1 MIDNGDD
8 VIHAE
13 ILFEHQII
21 EDTSHKDIKKHLL
34 YIKHLIELNTPIK
47 KIKKYINNQ
56 HITENTKYILQKMI
70 NEQHSNILEEDEE
83 VDLGKILFGA
93 WAIKEI
99 LEKREFSAKA
109 RLTNFM
115 RKAKDLHKESK
126 STADIVEREVKN
138 YMSEME
144 SFYRDNTKY
153 AREYAYDKVD
163 KKLSTQ
169 VRGWISVAVLDNRTS
184 AVCAGL
190 HNTLYLKK
198 DYATRFDIP
207 NPPPRHPNCRSIL
220 LTVWEGTRITD
231 YKGQKLETWL
241 KQNPK
246 QAEGMLGKKKYK
258 IFMSGK
264 AKINKYID
272 LKGHR
277 FYRNDEII
285 KRLGI
290 KSENRL
296 RKINEK

>member
-21 EDTSHKDIKKHLL
+21 EDTSHKDIKQHLL
-34 YIKHLIELNTPIK
+34 YIQHLIELNTPIK
-47 KIKKYINNQ
+47 KIKKYINKQ
-56 HITENTKYILQKMI
+56 HITENTKDILQKMI
-70 NEQHSNILEEDEE
+70 NEQYSNILEEDEE
-83 VDLGKILFGA
+83 IDLAKILFGA

-99 LEKREFSAKA
+99 LAKREFSAKA

-115 RKAKDLHKESK
+115 RKAKDLHKERK
-126 STADIVEREVKN
+126 STADLVEREVKN
-138 YMSEME
+138 YMAEME

-153 AREYAYDKVD
+153 AREHAYDKVD

-190 HNTLYLKK
+190 HNVFYSSK
-198 DYATRFDIP
+198 DYKTRFDIP

-277 FYRNDEII
+277 FYRNDEIV

-296 RKINEK
+296 RKINAK

>member
-21 EDTSHKDIKKHLL
+21 EDTSHKSIREHLL
-34 YIKHLIELNTPIK
+34 YITHLIELNTPIK
-47 KIKKYINNQ
+47 KIKKYINKQ
-56 HITENTKYILQKMI
+56 HLTKETEAILEKMI
-70 NEQHSNILEEDEE
+70 KEQTSNIMEEETE

-93 WAIKEI
+93 WALKEI
-99 LEKREFSAKA
+99 LAKREFLAKA

-115 RKAKDLHKESK
+115 RKAKDLHKENK
-126 STADIVEREVKN
+126 VTADLVEREVKN
-138 YMSEME
+138 YMAEME
-144 SFYRDNTKY
+144 NFYRDNTKY
-153 AREYAYDKVD
+153 AREHAYNKVD

-190 HNTLYLKK
+190 HNQLYLKK
-198 DYATRFDIP
+198 DYPTRFDIP
-207 NPPPRHPNCRSIL
+207 NPPPRHKSCRSIL
-220 LTVWEGTRITD
+220 LTVWEGTRVTD

-296 RKINEK
+296 RKIDGR